1 MGKQRPANGKKG
13 RKELRLSRAERLIV
27 IGWALVLFIL
37 LYLIIPKNAQRATEH
52 VGAHGARQPSDT
64 AVARRE
70 PQKTH
75 KH

>member
-27 IGWALVLFIL
+27 IGWALALFIL
-37 LYLIIPKNAQRATEH
+37 FYLMIPKNAQRATEH